1 MLTVTEQQFHTDEAT
16 DEVLTEAI
24 KKLIPNS
31 VKTKLST
38 RKNRQ
43 LMLEK
48 FGKDAFLLPD
58 QLKFPVVDPTTGK
71 PDCGL
76 IYSARI
82 RAKQYAGVKPGY
94 REIAAK
100 AERMFKANKCETK
113 LHVQI
118 HDGTEEVLDIDLINL
133 VEILY

>member
-1 MLTVTEQQFHTDEAT
+1 MLTVTEQQFYSEKTT

-24 KKLIPNS
+24 KKLIPS
-31 VKTKLST
+31 TVKLKLSS

-48 FGKDAFLLPD
+48 FGKGAFLLPD

-82 RAKQYAGVKPGY
+82 RAKQYAGIKPGY
-94 REIAAK
+94 REVAAK
-100 AERMFKANKCETK
+100 AEKLFKSNKCETK

-118 HDGTEEVLDIDLINL
+118 HDGMEEYDIDLLNL
-133 VEILY
+133 IEVLY

>member
-1 MLTVTEQQFHTDEAT
+1 MLINEQQLYTEETT

-31 VKTKLST
+31 TKSKLSS

-48 FGKDAFLLPD
+48 YGNDAFLLPKL
-58 QLKFPVVDPTTGK
+58 LKFPVVDPDTGK
-71 PDCGL
+71 PDCAL
-76 IYSARI
+76 IYAARI

-94 REIAAK
+94 REIANK
-100 AERMFKANKCETK
+100 AEKLYKANKCDIK
-113 LHVQI
+113 LHIQI
-118 HDGTEEVLDIDLINL
+118 HKESEDVIDIDLIQL
-133 VEILY
+133 IEVLY

>member
-1 MLTVTEQQFHTDEAT
+1 MLVNEQQFHSPETA

-24 KKLIPNS
+24 KKLIPNK
-31 VKTKLST
+31 VKSKLSSK
-38 RKNRQ
+38 KNRQ

-48 FGKDAFLLPD
+48 YGKDAFLLPSL
-58 QLKFPVVDPTTGK
+58 LKFPVVNPDTGK

-76 IYSARI
+76 IYAARI
-82 RAKQYAGVKPGY
+82 RAKQYSGVKPGY

-100 AERMFKANKCETK
+100 AEQLYKSNKCDIK
-113 LHVQI
+113 LNIQI
-118 HDGTEEVLDIDLINL
+118 HDGEETIFNMDLVEL